1 MRFVGT
7 LGVVFFSRYVT
18 TFRPYVQAH
27 TKTCSVLAKA
37 ISPTCDTVKKGYQCS
52 PDISHFWG
60 QYSPYYS
67 VPSDIP
73 NDIPQQCTLTFAQI
87 LSRHGARDPTASK
100 TVVYANLTA
109 KIKSRVKVFTG
120 QYAFIASYNYT
131 LGADALTVFGQQE
144 LINSGIKFFHRYKQ
158 LTKHNAPFVRS
169 SGEARVVESAQ
180 NWTQGFHKALLE
192 AGVRDSSYP
201 YPIIA
206 ISEAD
211 GSNNT
216 LNHDLCTAFE
226 DGADS
231 KIGGDAQNKWA
242 AVFVPPIQARLNT
255 DLPGVNFTTTDVI
268 SFMDLCPFNTVASP
282 NGTISPFCGLFSAA
296 EWKSYDYYQSLGK
309 YYGYGNGNPLGPTQG
324 VGFIN
329 ELIARLTG
337 TPVVDSTS
345 TNRTL
350 DSNPATFPVG
360 SSHVLFADFSH
371 DNDMTAIFSALG
383 LYNSTPP
390 LSKTSIETTAETHGY
405 SASWTVPFAARAYVE
420 KFKCAGESEELV
432 RIVVNDRVASL
443 ANCGSDKRGMC
454 KLGDFVKSLS
464 FARSGG
470 LWNQCFK

>member
-1 MRFVGT
+1 
-7 LGVVFFSRYVT
+7 L
-18 TFRPYVQAH
+18 AH
-27 TKTCSVLAKA
+27 KVLAKDS
-37 ISPTCDTVKKGYQCS
+37 SPPCDSVKKGYQCS

-60 QYSPYYS
+60 QYSPFYS

-73 NDIPQQCTLTFAQI
+73 NGIPKQCTVTFAQI

-100 TVVYANLTA
+100 TAVYANLTA
-109 KIKSRVKVFTG
+109 KIKKNVKTFTG
-120 QYAFIASYNYT
+120 PYAFLANYNYT
-131 LGADALTVFGQQE
+131 LGADDLTVFGQQE
-144 LINSGIKFFHRYKQ
+144 LVNSGIKFFHRYKQ
-158 LTKHNAPFVRS
+158 LAKHVTPFVRS
-169 SGEARVVESAQ
+169 SSESRVVESAK

-192 AGVRDSSYP
+192 AGDTDPTYP
-201 YPIIA
+201 YPILS

-226 DGADS
+226 DGPDGD
-231 KIGGDAQNKWA
+231 IGGNAQKKWT
-242 AVFVPPIQARLNT
+242 AVFVPPIQARLNK
-255 DLPGVNFTTTDVI
+255 DLPGVNFTVTDVI

-282 NGTISPFCGLFSAA
+282 NGTISPFCSLFSAT
-296 EWKSYDYYQSLGK
+296 EWKSYDYYESLGK

-324 VGFIN
+324 VGFTN

-337 TPVVDSTS
+337 SPVVDSTS

-360 SSHVLFADFSH
+360 GSHVLFADFSH

-383 LYNSTPP
+383 LYNSTAP
-390 LSKTSIETTAETHGY
+390 LSNTSIETTAETHGY
-405 SASWTVPFAARAYVE
+405 SASWTVPFSARAYVE
-420 KFKCAGESEELV
+420 KLKCAGEQEELV
-432 RIVVNDRVASL
+432 RIIVNDRVASL
-443 ANCGSDKRGMC
+443 ANCGANAGGMC
-454 KLGDFVKSLS
+454 KLSSFVKSLS